1 MRRYPVFAPKAR
13 LTAALF
19 GACALAFAPA
29 PAQALAQAQAQQ
41 PNVSCFPTAQL
52 NTPRAIPAGFR
63 VSGLGASPFARA
75 PFTRTQAV
83 PTIPGLPNLP
93 RGMVQLSYLGHSSF
107 LLRTPQNVTVI
118 TDYNGLNRAG
128 FPPEVVTMN
137 HAHESHYTDF
147 IEPGVKHVLRG
158 WFTVDKGYPRID
170 LKLRDIRIRNVATN
184 IRNQGG
190 GTEFAGNSMFIFET
204 AGLCIAHFGHLHHEL
219 TRDRLGRIG
228 QIDVA
233 MVPVDGGMTLPH
245 DEMAKAVAALGP
257 KMVVPMHVFGTDSLH
272 YFITLMEAQGYRL
285 LRVPGPDTLINR
297 AALSRRTVLVFPEG
311 LF

>member
-1 MRRYPVFAPKAR
+1 LRRYSGFAF
-13 LTAALF
+13 TAGPTTALLS
-19 GACALAFAPA
+19 ACVWVPA
-29 PAQALAQAQAQQ
+29 PAHAQMPQANA
-41 PNVSCFPTAQL
+41 SCFPTAQL
-52 NTPRAIPAGFR
+52 NPRVIPAGFR
-63 VSGLGASPFARA
+63 AGFGTNGLGPVPFSGT
-75 PFTRTQAV
+75 PFTRIQGV
-83 PTIPGLPNLP
+83 PVIPGLPNLP

-107 LLRTPQNVTVI
+107 LLRTPKNVTVI

-137 HAHESHYTDF
+137 QAHESHYTDF

-158 WFTVDKGYPRID
+158 WFTAAHGYPRHD

-184 IRNQGG
+184 IRTESG

-257 KMVVPMHVFGTDSLH
+257 KMVVPMHVFGTDSLN
-272 YFITLMEAQGYRL
+272 YFISLMEAQGYRL
-285 LRVPGPDTLINR
+285 LRVPGPDYVINR
-297 AALSRRTVLVFPEG
+297 SALRRRTVLVFPED